1 MRRRPFRSRKTD
13 YGTIALHWLL
23 VAALVVALATGLSIG
38 SEAPDRTWINV
49 LSRML
54 PNAAAWTAHLQ
65 SAVALIA
72 VAVAYA
78 VYVLLGGL
86 GRRIRLDRIRLL
98 GLLGRSQARWGAIN
112 IVLYWMFFLTMLA
125 ELITGG
131 LIYFGYGSSLLLNLH
146 WIGMWAL
153 LGYPALHVLAHWRL
167 GGAPQLLRVF
177 RPAPLQPPPPPVD
190 LLELVARLAESTR
203 QPPAAA
209 PTDGSHTG
217 GTVLQANPLVVATAA
232 ALVSVTVL
240 ITVDREVIDTLHI
253 RLIGEADAP
262 VLDGDSSDPVWRSA
276 TPISVAT
283 EGGGNFDG
291 KGETTIE
298 IRAVHDGEW
307 AYFLFV
313 WGDPTRSLKQLPLIK
328 GTDGWRLLHHGYE
341 RGDEHAYNEDKF
353 SALLTK
359 SDFILAGD
367 RTFHAGPAPAA
378 GKPGSLHGRGLHYS
392 NVDGVFADVW
402 QWKATS
408 SGPSGRCDDGYFGPP
423 AEPTQAQLAGKTPYR
438 GGFAPNPG
446 TAGYLDNF
454 ERRAPDEYDA
464 PIIPRRLPKDF
475 AATMRALGR
484 IDLDP
489 NHGESDSARWSMTE
503 LESAPYSR
511 ELDALIPERTIIPG
525 VIIAGENSEDRDSVR
540 CVARWQ
546 AGRWAL
552 EVARR
557 LYAKGKY
564 QVSIGTGVFMRV
576 VAFDHSQIRHTRHVR
591 PIRLEVE

>member
-1 MRRRPFRSRKTD
+1 
-13 YGTIALHWLL
+13 
-23 VAALVVALATGLSIG
+23 
-38 SEAPDRTWINV
+38 
-49 LSRML
+49 
-54 PNAAAWTAHLQ
+54 
-65 SAVALIA
+65 
-72 VAVAYA
+72 
-78 VYVLLGGL
+78 
-86 GRRIRLDRIRLL
+86 
-98 GLLGRSQARWGAIN
+98 
-112 IVLYWMFFLTMLA
+112 
-125 ELITGG
+125 
-131 LIYFGYGSSLLLNLH
+131 
-146 WIGMWAL
+146 
-153 LGYPALHVLAHWRL
+153 
-167 GGAPQLLRVF
+167 
-177 RPAPLQPPPPPVD
+177 
-190 LLELVARLAESTR
+190 
-203 QPPAAA
+203 
-209 PTDGSHTG
+209 
-217 GTVLQANPLVVATAA
+217 
-232 ALVSVTVL
+232 
-240 ITVDREVIDTLHI
+240 
-253 RLIGEADAP
+253 
-262 VLDGDSSDPVWRSA
+262 
-276 TPISVAT
+276 
-283 EGGGNFDG
+283 
-291 KGETTIE
+291 
-298 IRAVHDGEW
+298 VHDGEW

-489 NHGESDSARWSMTE
+489 NHGESDSARWSMT
-503 LESAPYSR
+503 
-511 ELDALIPERTIIPG
+511 
-525 VIIAGENSEDRDSVR
+525 
-540 CVARWQ
+540 
-546 AGRWAL
+546 
-552 EVARR
+552 
-557 LYAKGKY
+557 
-564 QVSIGTGVFMRV
+564 
-576 VAFDHSQIRHTRHVR
+576 
-591 PIRLEVE
+591 